1 MLISIKDVAKLT
13 SLSRSAIN
21 VARAEGRFPAAV
33 EIGPKRI
40 AFVKSEIEQ
49 WCADRIAA
57 RPAND
62 NSRAQAA
69 A

>member
-1 MLISIKDVAKLT
+1 MLISIKDACRLT

-21 VARAEGRFPAAV
+21 IARAQGRFPAAV
-33 EIGPKRI
+33 SIGEKRI
-40 AFVKSEIEQ
+40 AFVEDEVRAWID
-49 WCADRIAA
+49 ARIAA

-62 NSRAQAA
+62 NQPGRAA